1 MNHLQITVFAI
12 TLVLLILLAAFFSCA
27 ETSLMAVNRYRLR
40 HKARMKKR
48 YALRLLHLL
57 KRPDRVLGVILIGST
72 FATMISSSLATLLA
86 YHFWG
91 EHGALLAAILLPFIV
106 LIFAEIAPKTFS
118 AIYPEKVSRW
128 VAYPIQIILKV
139 LYPIVWLANT
149 ITNSFLS
156 LLHIRVTNYAIEPL
170 SREELRSVVYDTSGK
185 ISRQYQNMLLGILDL
200 NKLTVDDVM
209 IPRSDIVGIDIE
221 QPFEKIIEHLNKY
234 HQDWIP
240 IYRENVNQIIGV
252 LYTHEI
258 LRLFLSKTTLKMD
271 MELLEQ
277 FLQEPYF
284 VPEGTSLNVQLA
296 YFQQSHDKVA
306 FVVDEYGEIQGLLT
320 LNDILEEIVGDF
332 TSSLSARKRIQP
344 QPDGSFLVDGAMTVR
359 EFNRTTESELPLG
372 GPRTINGLI
381 VEYLEALP
389 HTGVS
394 VLIAGYPIEIIQVK
408 DNRVKLAKVAAMLE
422 SYKSK

>member
-1 MNHLQITVFAI
+1 
-12 TLVLLILLAAFFSCA
+12 
-27 ETSLMAVNRYRLR
+27 
-40 HKARMKKR
+40 
-48 YALRLLHLL
+48 
-57 KRPDRVLGVILIGST
+57 
-72 FATMISSSLATLLA
+72 
-86 YHFWG
+86 
-91 EHGALLAAILLPFIV
+91 
-106 LIFAEIAPKTFS
+106 
-118 AIYPEKVSRW
+118 
-128 VAYPIQIILKV
+128 
-139 LYPIVWLANT
+139 
-149 ITNSFLS
+149 
-156 LLHIRVTNYAIEPL
+156 
-170 SREELRSVVYDTSGK
+170 VYDTSGK

-200 NKLTVDDVM
+200 SKLTVDDVM

-221 QPFEKIIEHLNKY
+221 QPFEAIIEHLNKY

-240 IYRENVNQIIGV
+240 VYRENVNQIIGV

-258 LRLFLSKTTLKMD
+258 LRLFLSKTTVKMD
-271 MELLEQ
+271 MDLLEQ

-332 TSSLSARKRIQP
+332 TSNLSARKRIQP

-389 HTGVS
+389 HTGVG

-408 DNRVKLAKVAAMLE
+408 DNRVKLAKISPLLE
-422 SYKSK
+422 SFKGK